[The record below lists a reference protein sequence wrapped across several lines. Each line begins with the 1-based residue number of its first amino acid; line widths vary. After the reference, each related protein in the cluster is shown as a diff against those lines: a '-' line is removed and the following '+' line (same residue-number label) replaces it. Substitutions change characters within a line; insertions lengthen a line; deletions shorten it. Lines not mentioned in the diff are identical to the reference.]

1 MGIKELVY
9 DPLWALPE
17 GLRDPKLSGKTKIFL
32 FFMFYLFCFKVD
44 KLVYHTCLILFSKKK
59 MLQPKILVRFLPKQ
73 HKPDSCKSI
82 NNGYLLPLVQ

>member
-44 KLVYHTCLILFSKKK
+44 KLVYHTCLISSSKK
-59 MLQPKILVRFLPKQ
+59 MLQPKIFVSLLAKQ
-73 HKPDSCKSI
+73 QKTVNCKSI
-82 NNGYLLPLVQ
+82 NN